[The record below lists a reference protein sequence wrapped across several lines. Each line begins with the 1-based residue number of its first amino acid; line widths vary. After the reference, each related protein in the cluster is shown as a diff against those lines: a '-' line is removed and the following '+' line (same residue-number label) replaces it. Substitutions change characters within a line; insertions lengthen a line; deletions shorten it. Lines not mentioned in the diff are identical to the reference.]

1 MAEETISIPDSY
13 RLQQKQLD
21 DERRERITAA
31 ECSRRLDLIR
41 IAKEVL
47 LDNRRMKGVDVDDVT
62 AADIVIFAKELA
74 DFVG

>member
-1 MAEETISIPDSY
+1 MEMAPESFLAAQDMQMQEAARD
-13 RLQQKQLD
+13 RQ
-21 DERRERITAA
+21 ERVQAA
-31 ECSRRLDLIR
+31 ECNRHLDLIR

-62 AADIVIFAKELA
+62 AADIVTFARELA